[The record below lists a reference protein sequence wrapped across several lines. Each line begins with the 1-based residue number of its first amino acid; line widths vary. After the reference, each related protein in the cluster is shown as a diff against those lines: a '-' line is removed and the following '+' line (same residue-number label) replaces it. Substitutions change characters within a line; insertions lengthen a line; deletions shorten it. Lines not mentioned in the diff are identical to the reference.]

1 MEAAALNS
9 TLGRSILPNYESI
22 PATIPVACLVTDA
35 TIQVTEPVVFSLVAA
50 QPPLSTT
57 ELGLPPTS
65 DSRPHFKGHFITF
78 HNDFL

>member
-9 TLGRSILPNYESI
+9 TLGGSSLPNDDII
-22 PATIPVACLVTDA
+22 PANIPAASLVTD
-35 TIQVTEPVVFSLVAA
+35 TMIQVTEPLVFSPVAA

-57 ELGLPPTS
+57 EVGLPPTP

>member
-35 TIQVTEPVVFSLVAA
+35 MIQVT
-50 QPPLSTT
+50 
-57 ELGLPPTS
+57 
-65 DSRPHFKGHFITF
+65 
-78 HNDFL
+78 